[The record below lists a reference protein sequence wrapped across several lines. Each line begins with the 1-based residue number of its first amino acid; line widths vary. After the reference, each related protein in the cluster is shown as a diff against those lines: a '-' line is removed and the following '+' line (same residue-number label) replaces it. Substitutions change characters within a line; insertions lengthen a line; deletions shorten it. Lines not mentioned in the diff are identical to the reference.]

1 MRKEEL
7 ASRPELKQQQQSRG
21 RNCLEIVDA
30 SKKRKKAR
38 KQFTNC
44 VSRTMKY
51 ILTERCPTFNV
62 TIEYAANIVEV
73 LREI

>member
-30 SKKRKKAR
+30 SKIRKKYA
-38 KQFTNC
+38 K
-44 VSRTMKY
+44 
-51 ILTERCPTFNV
+51 FNAV
-62 TIEYAANIVEV
+62 FVHEQENM
-73 LREI
+73 